1 MMTLRMVRSQGGGS
15 GERSG
20 HRSSGP
26 SSKPQTGAGAD
37 AFRMPIR
44 PTPSASRI
52 DFGGR
57 RPDTPAMGVRTRGL
71 DIKAGAAKLKAD
83 RAARLEGRARHRSL
97 ELAPGHR
104 PRPAVVPTIRA
115 ALLAGTRGW
124 TSLPGLR
131 HRSGDRSAHRR
142 SSPVGLGRHSCARA
156 AVLMVSGIGTDAEAA
171 WAVRFAASHGRE
183 GPLLVHVPKV
193 EMSSRRSRRHLKGPS
208 RRSPMPRIGKPQACR
223 VPPSRSRAEART
235 GHPTVTAVSAIEK
248 DRSRPFVPSTNT
260 PPRHREC

>member
-97 ELAPGHR
+97 ESAPGHR
-104 PRPAVVPTIRA
+104 PRHAVVADHPGRA
-115 ALLAGTRGW
+115 DRRNTVARRV
-124 TSLPGLR
+124 LPGLR
-131 HRSGDRSAHRR
+131 HRSGDRPAHHR

-193 EMSSRRSRRHLKGPS
+193 EMS
-208 RRSPMPRIGKPQACR
+208 R
-223 VPPSRSRAEART
+223 V
-235 GHPTVTAVSAIEK
+235 
-248 DRSRPFVPSTNT
+248 DRDGT
-260 PPRHREC
+260 